1 MDQLSQALAGRVLAK
16 GPFTFVMD
24 VSGEGLSP
32 PGLVAGL
39 SGDGA
44 LFLDAGAFQ
53 ALSPE
58 PLRRVAAEANRS
70 KKQRLDKD
78 QIAARM
84 TTLRDTLT
92 KGVYTYGAT
101 ALPFDIKNGTL
112 KLDPAALAGK
122 GAETKINGYIEL
134 ASLRLDSEWAMR
146 LNDSRDADMPPV
158 SLVFTGSL
166 GDAGAITPAVDTA
179 PIEGFLTVR
188 RMEDDVERLETLDV
202 SGRGSTGSRGRAGCC
217 DRG

>member
-44 LFLDAGAFQ
+44 LFLDPGALQ

-58 PLRRVAAEANRS
+58 PLKRVAVEANRS
-70 KKQRLDKD
+70 KKLKLDKD

-84 TTLRDTLT
+84 TTL
-92 KGVYTYGAT
+92 
-101 ALPFDIKNGTL
+101 
-112 KLDPAALAGK
+112 AGHADQ
-122 GAETKINGYIEL
+122 GD
-134 ASLRLDSEWAMR
+134 LRL
-146 LNDSRDADMPPV
+146 
-158 SLVFTGSL
+158 
-166 GDAGAITPAVDTA
+166 
-179 PIEGFLTVR
+179 
-188 RMEDDVERLETLDV
+188 
-202 SGRGSTGSRGRAGCC
+202 
-217 DRG
+217 